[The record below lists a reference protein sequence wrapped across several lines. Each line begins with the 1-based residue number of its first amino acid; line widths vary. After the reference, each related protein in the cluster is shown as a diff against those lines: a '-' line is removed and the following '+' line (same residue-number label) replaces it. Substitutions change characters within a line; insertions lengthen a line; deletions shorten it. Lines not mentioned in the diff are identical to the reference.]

1 MQDENWP
8 DDNSDLSHQ
17 VVSRLL
23 KKEKKRRKTT
33 GVALINSASC
43 QLQDFLV
50 SKYLLKNGS
59 VHPPAAQSLQQG
71 RLFSLGSLAKCY
83 KGRQFYLAWVAVG
96 INVSCFK
103 TSSNVV

>member
-1 MQDENWP
+1 MQDENRP
-8 DDNSDLSHQ
+8 DDNSDLRHQ

-33 GVALINSASC
+33 LINSASC
-43 QLQDFLV
+43 QLQGFLV

-59 VHPPAAQSLQQG
+59 VHSPAAQSLQHG
-71 RLFSLGSLAKCY
+71 HLFSLGSSAKCY

-96 INVSCFK
+96 INVSRFK
-103 TSSNVV
+103 ISSDVV